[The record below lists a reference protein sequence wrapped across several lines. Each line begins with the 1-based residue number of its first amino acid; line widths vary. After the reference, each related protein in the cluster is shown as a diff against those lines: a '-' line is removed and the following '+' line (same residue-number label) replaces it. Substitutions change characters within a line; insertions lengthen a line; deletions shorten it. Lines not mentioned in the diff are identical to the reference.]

1 MKALADAAWPLAAE
15 GLCPNSPGADLRLVP
30 SLIGCAGLEPFM
42 KEQERFNVMMEDGIT
57 LRRHLATEM
66 APLVIQ
72 AIDLCEAALRR
83 GGKLFFCG
91 NGGSAADAQ
100 HLATELLVRLRSRVE
115 RPSWPAIA
123 LTLDPAALTA
133 GGNDYGFENVFAR
146 PLSGLGRQGD
156 VLVGITTSGRSPN
169 VIKALQVA
177 RGMGI
182 GTIGFLGGDGGGA
195 AALCD
200 VALIV
205 PSNETARVQEA
216 HISLGHAI
224 LELLE
229 DRLIAS

>member
-1 MKALADAAWPLAAE
+1 MNEA
-15 GLCPNSPGADLRLVP
+15 
-30 SLIGCAGLEPFM
+30 
-42 KEQERFNVMMEDGIT
+42 ERFRAMMEDGIA
-57 LRRHLATEM
+57 LRRHLATDM
-66 APLVIQ
+66 AGLVLH
-72 AIDLCEAALRR
+72 AVDLCEAALRR

-133 GGNDYGFENVFAR
+133 GGNDYGFEDVFAR
-146 PLSGLGRQGD
+146 PLSGLGQAGD
-156 VLVGITTSGRSPN
+156 VLFGITTSGRSPN

-195 AALCD
+195 APLCD

-205 PSNETARVQEA
+205 PSSETARVQEA

-229 DRLIAS
+229 DRLIAQ

>member
-1 MKALADAAWPLAAE
+1 MKADE
-15 GLCPNSPGADLRLVP
+15 RLK
-30 SLIGCAGLEPFM
+30 A
-42 KEQERFNVMMEDGIT
+42 MMEDGIT
-57 LRRHLATEM
+57 LRRYLANEM
-66 APLVIQ
+66 APLVFQ
-72 AIDLCEAALRR
+72 AIDLCEATLRR

-133 GGNDYGFENVFAR
+133 GGNDYGFEDVFAR
-146 PLSGLGRQGD
+146 PLSGLGQQGD
-156 VLVGITTSGRSPN
+156 VLFGITTSGRSPN
-169 VIKALQVA
+169 VIKALKVA
-177 RGMGI
+177 RDMRI
-182 GTIGFLGGDGGGA
+182 NTIGFLGGDGGAA

-205 PSNETARVQEA
+205 PNNETARVQEA
-216 HISLGHAI
+216 HIALGHAI

-229 DRLIAS
+229 DRLIGK

>member
-1 MKALADAAWPLAAE
+1 MT
-15 GLCPNSPGADLRLVP
+15 
-30 SLIGCAGLEPFM
+30 
-42 KEQERFNVMMEDGIT
+42 EQRRFSAMMEDGIA
-57 LRRHLATEM
+57 LRRHMESAM
-66 APLVIQ
+66 FPLVLH
-72 AIDLCEAALRR
+72 AVGLCEAALRG

-133 GGNDYGFENVFAR
+133 GGNDYGFDEVFAR
-146 PLSGLGRQGD
+146 PLSGLGRNGD
-156 VLVGITTSGRSPN
+156 VLFGITTSGRSTN

-182 GTIGFLGGDGGGA
+182 GTIGFLGGDGGAA

-200 VALIV
+200 VPLII

-216 HISLGHAI
+216 HITLGHAI

-229 DRLIAS
+229 DRLIRT

>member
-1 MKALADAAWPLAAE
+1 MT
-15 GLCPNSPGADLRLVP
+15 
-30 SLIGCAGLEPFM
+30 
-42 KEQERFNVMMEDGIT
+42 EQERLSAMMEDGIA
-57 LRRHLATEM
+57 LRRHVATEM
-66 APLVIQ
+66 APLVFRCV
-72 AIDLCEAALRR
+72 DLCETALRG

-133 GGNDYGFENVFAR
+133 GGNDYGFEEVFAR
-146 PLSGLGRQGD
+146 PLSGLGQQGD
-156 VLVGITTSGRSPN
+156 VLFGITTSGRSVN

-182 GTIGFLGGDGGGA
+182 RTIGFLGGDGGAA

-200 VALIV
+200 VALII

-216 HISLGHAI
+216 HITLGHAI

-229 DRLIAS
+229 DRLIST

>member
-1 MKALADAAWPLAAE
+1 MNEAD
-15 GLCPNSPGADLRLVP
+15 
-30 SLIGCAGLEPFM
+30 
-42 KEQERFNVMMEDGIT
+42 RFRAMMEDGIA
-57 LRRHLATEM
+57 LRRTMATEM
-66 APLVIQ
+66 SGLVLQ
-72 AIDLCEAALRR
+72 AVDLCEAALRR

-100 HLATELLVRLRSRVE
+100 HLATELLVRLRSSVE

-133 GGNDYGFENVFAR
+133 GGNDYGFEDVFAR
-146 PLSGLGRQGD
+146 PLSGLGDAGD
-156 VLVGITTSGRSPN
+156 VLFGITTSGRSAN

-177 RGMGI
+177 RGIGM
-182 GTIGFLGGDGGGA
+182 GTIGLLGGDGGGA
-195 AALCD
+195 ADHTD

-205 PSNETARVQEA
+205 PSSETARIQEA

-229 DRLIAS
+229 DRLIAK

>member
-1 MKALADAAWPLAAE
+1 MNEA
-15 GLCPNSPGADLRLVP
+15 
-30 SLIGCAGLEPFM
+30 
-42 KEQERFNVMMEDGIT
+42 ERFRAMIEDGIA
-57 LRRHLATEM
+57 LRRHMATEM
-66 APLVIQ
+66 AGLVLH
-72 AIDLCEAALRR
+72 AVDFCEAALRR

-133 GGNDYGFENVFAR
+133 GGNDYGFEDVFAR
-146 PLSGLGRQGD
+146 PLSGLGREGD
-156 VLVGITTSGRSPN
+156 VLFGITTSGRSPN
-169 VIKALQVA
+169 VIKALHVA

-182 GTIGFLGGDGGGA
+182 GTIGFLGGDGGVA
-195 AALCD
+195 APLCD

-205 PSNETARVQEA
+205 PSSETARVQEA

-229 DRLIAS
+229 DRLIAQ